1 MAHKETP
8 TQQHRLQHR
17 LQSLRRRLQGSS
29 VCSLPLCCF
38 CNCSHYS
45 SFPTSAPPPHLFL
58 IAGRQIKIS
67 ELVQTT
73 WNCCSAVR
81 KLYFYLYCITIFIC
95 TSSERATGPLESSTM
110 LFEKNTENEIKF
122 GQLRAYLSVKARV
135 LRVQISTFYFQFLA
149 NFFIYP
155 AANTCAQPFSLW
167 VPAKNER
174 EERKITRGNKI

>member
-45 SFPTSAPPPHLFL
+45 SFPTSAPPHLFL

-95 TSSERATGPLESSTM
+95 TSSERATGPLESSII

-149 NFFIYP
+149 NFFFIP
-155 AANTCAQPFSLW
+155 RRKHLCATIFIMS
-167 VPAKNER
+167 ASEKRERRKKNSK
-174 EERKITRGNKI
+174 RK